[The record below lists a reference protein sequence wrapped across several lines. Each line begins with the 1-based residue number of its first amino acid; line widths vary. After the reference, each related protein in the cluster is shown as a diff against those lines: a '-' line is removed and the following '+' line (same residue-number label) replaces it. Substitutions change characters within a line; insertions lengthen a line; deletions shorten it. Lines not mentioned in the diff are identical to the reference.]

1 MVWRVFHSIIHMAR
15 EVSGRDDMRLTLC
28 GKDGTIHFLR
38 KYIMSEAFIYRWYD
52 APNDMY
58 YLGKHKGSQ
67 DDGYTHSS
75 YVWPRFTKDNIP
87 EGVTREIIA
96 EGTDE
101 EMCVLEHKLLKFEKE
116 NGNWDRYYNE
126 SLGDPH
132 YVDQSGENNPMYG
145 RKLTEEE
152 KELRRQKSLEMW
164 QIPIEEGGRK
174 GWKPTEEMNRHQ
186 SETKKQLYA
195 EGKIVSWNKGKKGC
209 FSEETR
215 RKISEGNKGKK
226 HSEETIKRMS
236 EQRSG
241 NGNGNYKD
249 GRSLNKKKYS
259 KDQSR
264 IWRENNREE
273 YNRYMREWKRKDY
286 AKKKA
291 ERQGVGALDAFLK

>member
-1 MVWRVFHSIIHMAR
+1 MSPKQRMEMDKKWRQY
-15 EVSGRDDMRLTLC
+15 RL
-28 GKDGTIHFLR
+28 
-38 KYIMSEAFIYRWYD
+38 
-52 APNDMY
+52 
-58 YLGKHKGSQ
+58 
-67 DDGYTHSS
+67 
-75 YVWPRFTKDNIP
+75 
-87 EGVTREIIA
+87 
-96 EGTDE
+96 
-101 EMCVLEHKLLKFEKE
+101 E
-116 NGNWDRYYNE
+116 N
-126 SLGDPH
+126 
-132 YVDQSGENNPMYG
+132 V
-145 RKLTEEE
+145 LTEEE

-209 FSEETR
+209 F
-215 RKISEGNKGKK
+215 
-226 HSEETIKRMS
+226 SEETIKRMS

-291 ERQGVGALDAFLK
+291 ERQGVGALDEFLK

>member
-1 MVWRVFHSIIHMAR
+1 
-15 EVSGRDDMRLTLC
+15 
-28 GKDGTIHFLR
+28 
-38 KYIMSEAFIYRWYD
+38 
-52 APNDMY
+52 
-58 YLGKHKGSQ
+58 
-67 DDGYTHSS
+67 
-75 YVWPRFTKDNIP
+75 
-87 EGVTREIIA
+87 
-96 EGTDE
+96 
-101 EMCVLEHKLLKFEKE
+101 
-116 NGNWDRYYNE
+116 
-126 SLGDPH
+126 
-132 YVDQSGENNPMYG
+132 
-145 RKLTEEE
+145 
-152 KELRRQKSLEMW
+152 MW